1 MAFRSSLLFKSIGYI
16 LLFFAF
22 VAVGTLYIT
31 NFTLSVFGSLVLILV
46 IGRIYRGQWAVSA
59 ESE

>member
-1 MAFRSSLLFKSIGYI
+1 MEFRSSMLFKSIGYI

-31 NFTLSVFGSLVLILV
+31 NLTLSVFGSLVLVLV
-46 IGRIYRGQWAVSA
+46 IGRIFQGQWAVSA
-59 ESE
+59 KSE